1 MVNLNP
7 AVSFALMTHVPYAD
21 GQKGRDSFQDFGN
34 DSGNEGGMG
43 DFVGFDGDWAG
54 EDGAG
59 DTQDPFSNDLVA
71 APRKVSTIPYSQF
84 VYNIVTCRPDLSP
97 KIFHT
102 GCIQTISLQCR
113 SRKLMSIMT
122 KLQSKLMCV
131 Y

>member
-1 MVNLNP
+1 M
-7 AVSFALMTHVPYAD
+7 MHVAYAD
-21 GQKGRDSFQDFGN
+21 GQRGRDSFQDFGN

-84 VYNIVTCRPDLSP
+84 VYIIVTCRPDLSP
-97 KIFHT
+97 KIFIHD
-102 GCIQTISLQCR
+102 
-113 SRKLMSIMT
+113 
-122 KLQSKLMCV
+122 V